1 MSEKK
6 YKTTGEVYT
15 PNHIV
20 RTVLEQAGYTVGSI
34 RYKHIIDNS
43 AGQGAFLIE
52 IVRRYLN
59 EVLDVDRS
67 IVKGELET
75 YIHGIEINPES
86 VAILIDSLNY
96 LVADYGLNEVNW
108 DILSAN
114 TLTVNKFDGKM
125 DFVVGNPPYVR
136 VHNLQD
142 SYDSVKVL
150 QTAQEG
156 MTDLYIVF
164 YEIGLRMLN
173 QTGTLS
179 YIAPSSWFTSLAG
192 RNLRTMIAETKHLVS
207 VSDLG
212 HYQPFPNITTYTAVV
227 TINNSVTTDSVEYSR
242 LNENGKYDLVTNSW
256 EEFTYEGDWYFG
268 DKHDIEIVK
277 NVFSHV
283 SLNNR
288 LRVKNGFATLADKTF
303 LNTDGLPTDALT
315 IPAIKST
322 TGEIQRIIYPYTLNG
337 DLLSESDIK
346 DDPVYTRLLPHKDQ
360 LEKNKPWYG
369 YGRTQALR
377 DVSRE
382 KITLNST
389 IKDRKTLRL
398 NDAPAG
404 YGVYGGLYI
413 VGFESP
419 TEKAAILDALDSDEF
434 IHFVSMLK
442 KYRRGGYYTFSSKDA
457 QRYLE
462 YRLGL

>member
-1 MSEKK
+1 MVELIH
-6 YKTTGEVYT
+6 KTTGEVYT
-15 PNHIV
+15 PKHIV
-20 RTVLEQAGYTVGSI
+20 QAVLDQSGYTYGHI
-34 RYKHIIDNS
+34 RAKHVIDNS

-52 IVRRYLN
+52 VLIRYLN
-59 EVLDVDRS
+59 EVKDIDKET
-67 IVKGELET
+67 VKNELQT
-75 YIHGIEINPES
+75 YIHGIEIQSES
-86 VAILIDSLNY
+86 VAILLDTLDNIAANHGITD
-96 LVADYGLNEVNW
+96 VKW
-108 DILSAN
+108 DVHIAN
-114 TLTVNKFDGKM
+114 TLTFNRFDGKM

-136 VHNLQD
+136 VHNLQE
-142 SYDSVKVL
+142 SYALVKQL
-150 QTAQEG
+150 KTAQDG

-164 YEIGLRMLN
+164 YELGLRMLN
-173 QTGTLS
+173 RTGTLS

-192 RNLRTMIAETKHLVS
+192 RNLRNMLAADKHLVS

-212 HYQPFPNITTYTAVV
+212 HYQPFPRITTYTAIV
-227 TINNSVTTDSVEYSR
+227 TIKNNITTDKVEYSKF
-242 LNENGKYDLVTNSW
+242 NEDGKFNVVMNSW
-256 EEFTYEGDWYFG
+256 KDFVYEGSWYFG
-268 DKHDIEIVK
+268 PIANIEVVK
-277 NVFSHV
+277 KVFSYV
-283 SLNNR
+283 ALTNR

-434 IHFVSMLK
+434 MNFVSMLK

>member
-1 MSEKK
+1 
-6 YKTTGEVYT
+6 
-15 PNHIV
+15 
-20 RTVLEQAGYTVGSI
+20 
-34 RYKHIIDNS
+34 
-43 AGQGAFLIE
+43 
-52 IVRRYLN
+52 
-59 EVLDVDRS
+59 
-67 IVKGELET
+67 
-75 YIHGIEINPES
+75 
-86 VAILIDSLNY
+86 
-96 LVADYGLNEVNW
+96 
-108 DILSAN
+108 
-114 TLTVNKFDGKM
+114 M

-136 VHNLQD
+136 VHNLQE
-142 SYDSVKVL
+142 SYALVKQL
-150 QTAQEG
+150 KTAQDG

-164 YEIGLRMLN
+164 YELGLRMLN
-173 QTGTLS
+173 RTGTLS

-192 RNLRTMIAETKHLVS
+192 RNLRNMLAADKHLVS

-212 HYQPFPNITTYTAVV
+212 HYQPFPRITTYTAIV
-227 TINNSVTTDSVEYSR
+227 TIKNNITTDKVEYSKF
-242 LNENGKYDLVTNSW
+242 NEDGKFNVVMNSW
-256 EEFTYEGDWYFG
+256 KDFVYEGSWYFG
-268 DKHDIEIVK
+268 PIANIEVVK
-277 NVFSHV
+277 KVFSYV
-283 SLNNR
+283 ALTNR

-434 IHFVSMLK
+434 MNFVSMLK